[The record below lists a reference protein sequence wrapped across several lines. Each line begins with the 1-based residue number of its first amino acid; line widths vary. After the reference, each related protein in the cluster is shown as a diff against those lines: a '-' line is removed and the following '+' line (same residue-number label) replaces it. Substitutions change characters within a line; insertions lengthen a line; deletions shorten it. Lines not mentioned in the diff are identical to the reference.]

1 MGIFSA
7 GKSKR
12 ISFFSGERWIRHLDY
27 FQLCTPS
34 FHNIS
39 IGGKLLSL
47 FAQVVKMMETVLH
60 KSAKIPSRTS
70 VEILYPY

>member
-1 MGIFSA
+1 MDSTFRLFPTVYTLFPQH
-7 GKSKR
+7 KY
-12 ISFFSGERWIRHLDY
+12 W
-27 FQLCTPS
+27 
-34 FHNIS
+34 
-39 IGGKLLSL
+39 GKLLSL